1 MPASSAAVLVVLMML
16 LASAPA
22 AAQPGTEGG
31 RHLLLSAN
39 VPGQVLEVRICPGFS
54 TTLLFDGTVVLGEL
68 ETREHF
74 RRVTVAEDS
83 LILMP
88 SRELIPGRRLRMGV
102 RFVDGR
108 APASVDFVLVV
119 VPPDQV
125 EQQVEV
131 YRPRPLEEYQRAE
144 REVRE
149 QARQCEAELARERAK
164 PAVLGGLTGLLA
176 SKQMDRGGVPSRV
189 LDALSLLSGAA
200 LRWWKATSY
209 LAARLRE
216 EGDMKKPR
224 VVHVAV
230 DLWVTN
236 EDGQPWTAEGAELVD
251 ERGVRRKLSVW
262 QQGPIVPGE
271 DWQRVVVEAELLETE
286 ARGTFTL
293 ELWAAGGARRV
304 TFGGVSFP

>member
-1 MPASSAAVLVVLMML
+1 VPASSATVLVVLIL

-22 AAQPGTEGG
+22 AAQPGAEGG

-68 ETREHF
+68 EAREHF

-88 SRELIPGRRLRMGV
+88 SRELVPGRRLRMGV

-131 YRPRPLEEYQRAE
+131 YRPRSLEEYQRAE

-164 PAVLGGLTGLLA
+164 PEVLGGLTGLLA
-176 SKQMDRGGVPSRV
+176 SNQMDQEGVASRV
-189 LDALSLLSGAA
+189 LKAFSLLSGAT
-200 LRWWKATSY
+200 LQLWKATSY
-209 LAARLRE
+209 RAARAPE
-216 EGDMKKPR
+216 DVDMKKPR
-224 VVHVAV
+224 VVRVAV
-230 DLWVTN
+230 DLRVTSA
-236 EDGQPWTAEGAELVD
+236 DGQPWTAEGAELVD

-262 QQGPIVPGE
+262 QQGPIVAGSKR
-271 DWQRVVVEAELLETE
+271 QRVVVEAEMLEME

-293 ELWAAGGARRV
+293 ELWAASGARRV